1 MKLPAQL
8 PDLPGWAWAGLGLA
22 AAWVLL
28 RPRDAA
34 AAIAQG
40 VVGTAA
46 GLAEGTVKGLG
57 AAVGIPDTDAA
68 NCQASLDAGD
78 TWSASFYCPAGT
90 FLRSLVKPKATA
102 KAPAKSRVLT
112 QQEKASMGGYETLD
126 ELQKRL
132 QCELSG
138 SALCGPSFESQ
149 SKDWSLDGWIE
160 EKNSQNR
167 TITPVGGLRG

>member
-1 MKLPAQL
+1 MKPPAQL

-28 RPRDAA
+28 RPKDAA

-68 NCQASLDAGD
+68 NCQASLAAGD
-78 TWSASFYCPAGT
+78 TWAASFYCPAGT
-90 FLRSLVKPKATA
+90 FLRNLVKPKAPTRKTA
-102 KAPAKSRVLT
+102 SKVLT
-112 QQEKASMGGYETLD
+112 QQEKQWDYVPLGETT
-126 ELQKRL
+126 
-132 QCELSG
+132 CVAG
-138 SALCGPSFESQ
+138 ICGPSFENQ
-149 SKDWSLDGWIE
+149 SRSWSLEGWVQ
-160 EKNSQNR
+160 EKNGPR
-167 TITPVGGLRG
+167 LTPVAGIRG